1 MSLKRVAQGD
11 GFTGLP
17 LQKQSIFNHGSPC
30 NSVLSCG
37 LVDIRVSVE
46 FIHITPNGNCFG
58 ASLRPDMLD

>member
-17 LQKQSIFNHGSPC
+17 LQKQSIFNRGSPC